1 MTSMATNPNHIEMVE
16 SVRVRSKQYFLYFPI
31 KCISHRKVW
40 YLFPQVSI
48 HDKED
53 QTTVRE
59 CICWDFLLFYV
70 SIIIFIP
77 DHGIT
82 FPNIYLQ
89 TFQGANKLKIFFT
102 RKLGVLMIRA
112 EMWPNV
118 KNFFGQTWFLI
129 NQIENRYCGLGSSQ
143 VPQLYCILPK

>member
-1 MTSMATNPNHIEMVE
+1 MIRYIIININMHPPPHQGCKWSWNDINGNK
-16 SVRVRSKQYFLYFPI
+16 SKPHWDGRERPGEVKTIFLIFSI

-82 FPNIYLQ
+82 FPNIYLR
-89 TFQGANKLKIFFT
+89 TFQGANKLKIYFS
-102 RKLGVLMIRA
+102 RNLSVLMIRA
-112 EMWPNV
+112 KMWPYL
-118 KNFFGQTWFLI
+118 KIFFVRHDF
-129 NQIENRYCGLGSSQ
+129 
-143 VPQLYCILPK
+143 